1 MWHVVIR
8 RLTVSASVYCE
19 FSVDLITSRALFK
32 EFFKGVLILESDTD
46 LDSRWCKTP
55 PHTITIKRDFY
66 FVFICVFIYQCFFLK
81 DSSAV
86 KCPKALALLRP
97 MLLQMYPKK
106 PKKTSSQCVPERH
119 TPCCNKRLLP
129 PPAEY
134 KQTLVAF
141 CLFLSSSSSSSLTL
155 NCFSFSFSTTFV
167 DLCMNVLH
175 VFSNVVFD

>member
-1 MWHVVIR
+1 MWHVVIH
-8 RLTVSASVYCE
+8 RLTVSASVYCG

-55 PHTITIKRDFY
+55 PHTITIKSDFY

-119 TPCCNKRLLP
+119 TPAVINVFCLHLQNINRLRWHFVCSYRRLLLLP
-129 PPAEY
+129 
-134 KQTLVAF
+134 
-141 CLFLSSSSSSSLTL
+141 
-155 NCFSFSFSTTFV
+155 
-167 DLCMNVLH
+167 
-175 VFSNVVFD
+175 

>member
-55 PHTITIKRDFY
+55 PHTITIKSDFY

-119 TPCCNKRLLP
+119 TPAVINVFCLHLQNINRLRWHFVCSYRLLLLLP
-129 PPAEY
+129 
-134 KQTLVAF
+134 
-141 CLFLSSSSSSSLTL
+141 
-155 NCFSFSFSTTFV
+155 
-167 DLCMNVLH
+167 
-175 VFSNVVFD
+175 

>member
-55 PHTITIKRDFY
+55 PHTITIKSDFY

-106 PKKTSSQCVPERH
+106 LKKTSSQCVPERH
-119 TPCCNKRLLP
+119 TPAVINVFCLHLQNINRLRWHFVCSYRLLLLLP
-129 PPAEY
+129 
-134 KQTLVAF
+134 
-141 CLFLSSSSSSSLTL
+141 
-155 NCFSFSFSTTFV
+155 
-167 DLCMNVLH
+167 
-175 VFSNVVFD
+175 

>member
-8 RLTVSASVYCE
+8 RLTVSASVYCG

-55 PHTITIKRDFY
+55 PHTITIKSDFY

-119 TPCCNKRLLP
+119 TPAVINVFCLHLQNINRLRWHFVCSYRLLLLLP
-129 PPAEY
+129 
-134 KQTLVAF
+134 
-141 CLFLSSSSSSSLTL
+141 
-155 NCFSFSFSTTFV
+155 
-167 DLCMNVLH
+167 
-175 VFSNVVFD
+175 